1 MGKYMID
8 HQNRIVHRTAY
19 AGDECH
25 LPETPLKDR
34 SEVNLDTELEVLTE
48 QKGYQK
54 CSSCFFGSTFE
65 NHLEYNRQTRHAKHI

>member
-1 MGKYMID
+1 MID

-19 AGDECH
+19 AGDECQ

-34 SEVNLDTELEVLTE
+34 SEVNLDTELKVLVV

-65 NHLEYNRQTRHAKHI
+65 SHLEFNRPSRHAKHI